1 MMQSSEN
8 SSENQDN
15 LLDEEPPEPEIKE
28 RKCLKCRE
36 VFPSQWAGERIC
48 KRCKSSGSW
57 RNGSV

>member
-1 MMQSSEN
+1 MIETREN
-8 SSENQDN
+8 HIEGDDSFNE
-15 LLDEEPPEPEIKE
+15 EEPVQEIKE

>member
-1 MMQSSEN
+1 MTELTETSIETN
-8 SSENQDN
+8 DATVATETV
-15 LLDEEPPEPEIKE
+15 PAVKE

-36 VFPSQWAGERIC
+36 PFPSEWAGERIC

>member
-1 MMQSSEN
+1 MIEKFEN
-8 SSENQDN
+8 YTDSGDVSF
-15 LLDEEPPEPEIKE
+15 EEETQPEIKE

>member
-1 MMQSSEN
+1 MV
-8 SSENQDN
+8 DN
-15 LLDEEPPEPEIKE
+15 IDKSIDSGDAGDEEETPPEIKE

-36 VFPSQWAGERIC
+36 IFPSQWAGERIC